1 MRSMH
6 TKWRQT
12 WFNWHMQSVCCWI
25 DFYRKLELIR
35 VFSEITIQWQ
45 AVIRNNVCRLGRF
58 MSVGSVFHFKDFS
71 LTKANLFNNKLGKLI
86 TFWSD
91 LLQFTSKEPS
101 DGVDVSLLK
110 EQILC
115 KLWYE
120 FLGIRCLFE
129 DRIQHTTMS
138 NILLRPFNNDIFN
151 NNTHPLPAEFLLA
164 PSLIPL

>member
-1 MRSMH
+1 MSCMQDCRLKRLKEKNSPMVYHDTVLAFSHFCHCLPKNLLVFKVWNMRSMH

-71 LTKANLFNNKLGKLI
+71 LTKANLFNSKLCKLM

-91 LLQFTSKEPS
+91 FISYKSLAKTRFFTTWATNPLL
-101 DGVDVSLLK
+101 
-110 EQILC
+110 
-115 KLWYE
+115 
-120 FLGIRCLFE
+120 
-129 DRIQHTTMS
+129 
-138 NILLRPFNNDIFN
+138 NNFGMDF
-151 NNTHPLPAEFLLA
+151 
-164 PSLIPL
+164 

>member
-1 MRSMH
+1 MYVFQNLFKQEAVEGKEFSNSLPRHCVGIFPFLPLFAKKNLLVFKVWNMRSMH

-71 LTKANLFNNKLGKLI
+71 LTKANLFNNMLGKLI

-91 LLQFTSKEPS
+91 FISYKSLAKTRFFTTWATNPLL
-101 DGVDVSLLK
+101 
-110 EQILC
+110 
-115 KLWYE
+115 
-120 FLGIRCLFE
+120 
-129 DRIQHTTMS
+129 
-138 NILLRPFNNDIFN
+138 NNFGMDF
-151 NNTHPLPAEFLLA
+151 
-164 PSLIPL
+164 

>member
-1 MRSMH
+1 MSCIHFKISLNKRGLKENNSPMVFHDTVLAFSHFCHCLPKNLLVFKVWNMRSMH

-71 LTKANLFNNKLGKLI
+71 FTKANLFNNKLGKLI
-86 TFWSD
+86 IFWSD

-101 DGVDVSLLK
+101 DGVDVSPLK

-115 KLWYE
+115 
-120 FLGIRCLFE
+120 
-129 DRIQHTTMS
+129 
-138 NILLRPFNNDIFN
+138 
-151 NNTHPLPAEFLLA
+151 
-164 PSLIPL
+164 